1 MGNQLETIPSLI
13 TADPEPSLRE
23 TIKIIR
29 REEIPT
35 LKTVV
40 VDNVEQNL
48 GILKDFRKH
57 PDLLKFLPDEGRMSL
72 AWVSLKPSEVLE
84 SHIHPIKTMIIMCH
98 GKGRIQ
104 GDIEGE
110 FSDGD
115 IVIIPSGCLHGFV
128 GAGDD
133 GFWGLSIQFEGR
145 GIYENPSEAQVTFA
159 GDRLQVKQA
168 KKGNPGLEK
177 LLQRNKQFTEDHKKN
192 PMFDLVTSGRLAE
205 ERLRN
210 RFFDC
215 VQVWSNFFQKTILT
229 RSAFTEDRQFAQL
242 FKKHLDEEYGHN
254 TNLAAERGD
263 AVQIVWDPILEAT
276 SNWFAWKM
284 LTLDNTEKT
293 VLVHLVLEVGSS
305 AFSTIANPIMAA
317 FQDTEY
323 FAIHDEADE
332 DHQEMGLDLLIDLE
346 QKTYDRLMQIQKEGW
361 DMLNVLCAR
370 IAELVESY

>member
-1 MGNQLETIPSLI
+1 MDNKFETSQSL
-13 TADPEPSLRE
+13 TTKDLQPPQRE
-23 TIKIIR
+23 EIKIVR
-29 REEIPT
+29 RDEIPT
-35 LKTVV
+35 LTTVV

-57 PDLLKFLPDEGRMSL
+57 PDLLEFLPDDSRISL
-72 AWVSLKPSEVLE
+72 AWVSLKPLEVLE
-84 SHIHPIKTMIIMCH
+84 SHVHPIKTMIIMCH

-104 GDIEGE
+104 GEIDAE

-128 GAGDD
+128 GGGEDR
-133 GFWGLSIQFEGR
+133 FWALSVQFEGR
-145 GIYENPSEAQVTFA
+145 GIYENPNEAQVKFA
-159 GDRLQVKQA
+159 GDRPAVMPA
-168 KKGNPGLEK
+168 KVGNQGLAK
-177 LLQRNKQFTEDHKKN
+177 LLQRNKQFVEDHKKN
-192 PMFDLVTSGRLAE
+192 PMFELVTSGRLAD

-215 VQVWSNFFQKTILT
+215 VQVWSNFFQKTILA
-229 RSAFTEDRQFAQL
+229 RSAFTEERHFALL
-242 FKKHLDEEYGHN
+242 FEKHLDEEYGHN
-254 TNLAAERGD
+254 TNLAAERGN
-263 AVQIVWDPILEAT
+263 ALQIVWDPILEAT

-305 AFSTIANPIMAA
+305 AFSTVANPIVAS
-317 FQDTEY
+317 FQETEY
-323 FAIHDEADE
+323 FAIHDEADD
-332 DHQEMGLDLLIDLE
+332 DHQEMGLELLVDLAP
-346 QKTYDRLMQIQKEGW
+346 KSYDRLMKIQQEGW